1 MDWFSGWHWAIV
13 AVVFLVLFGSSRLP
27 GAARAL
33 GSSMNIFKKSLK
45 EGMSDDGK
53 PAEAASLTQGT
64 VVPASPELT
73 SPPSDAAHQA
83 QIDDLQRQIQDLQRA
98 SAGGDSR
105 PASGATPAEPSRTAG
120 GQGGSPPQANTAQ
133 S

>member
-27 GAARAL
+27 GAAKAL
-33 GSSMNIFKKSLK
+33 GSSMNIFKRSLK

-53 PAEAASLTQGT
+53 PADGANATQTT
-64 VVPASPELT
+64 VVPQAPQLT
-73 SPPSDAAHQA
+73 SPSTDAAHQA
-83 QIDDLQRQIQDLQRA
+83 QIDDLQRQIQELQRA
-98 SAGGDSR
+98 STGGDAR
-105 PASGATPAEPSRTAG
+105 PASGATSAEPSRD
-120 GQGGSPPQANTAQ
+120 AQ

>member
-45 EGMSDDGK
+45 DGMNEDGK
-53 PAEAASLTQGT
+53 PAGGASVTQAT
-64 VVPASPELT
+64 VVPAAPLT
-73 SPPSDAAHQA
+73 SPPPPDTAQQA
-83 QIDDLQRQIQDLQRA
+83 QIEELQRQIQDLQRA
-98 SAGGDSR
+98 SAGGDS
-105 PASGATPAEPSRTAG
+105 PSEPTRR
-120 GQGGSPPQANTAQ
+120 SPE

>member
-33 GSSMNIFKKSLK
+33 GSSMNIFKRSLK
-45 EGMSDDGK
+45 DGMNEDGK
-53 PAEAASLTQGT
+53 PASVTQATVFPAA
-64 VVPASPELT
+64 PLT
-73 SPPSDAAHQA
+73 SPPPPDPGQQA
-83 QIDDLQRQIQDLQRA
+83 QIEELQRQIQDMQRA
-98 SAGGDSR
+98 AAGGDSK
-105 PASGATPAEPSRTAG
+105 PAGGAASAEPSRDAG
-120 GQGGSPPQANTAQ
+120 SPGGSSPHASTAQ